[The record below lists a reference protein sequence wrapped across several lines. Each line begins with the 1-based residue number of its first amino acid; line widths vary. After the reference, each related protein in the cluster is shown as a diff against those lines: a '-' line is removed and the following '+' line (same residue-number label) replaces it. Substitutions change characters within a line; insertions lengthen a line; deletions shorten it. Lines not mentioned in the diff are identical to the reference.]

1 MDLGLDSLLAVEIRN
16 RLSKSLQQRLPA
28 TLIFDYPTLQKLI
41 EYLQQCTGLQW
52 TAEDEPATASPL
64 PSPGHPPAFAAAATM
79 TELDEISDEEAAEL
93 LTAKLAQMG
102 LA

>member
-28 TLIFDYPTLQKLI
+28 TLIFDYPTLQKLV
-41 EYLQQCTGLQW
+41 EYLQQATGLQW
-52 TAEDEPATASPL
+52 TAEDEPATAPSA
-64 PSPGHPPAFAAAATM
+64 PSPGQAPAFATL
-79 TELDEISDEEAAEL
+79 TELDEISDEEAADL